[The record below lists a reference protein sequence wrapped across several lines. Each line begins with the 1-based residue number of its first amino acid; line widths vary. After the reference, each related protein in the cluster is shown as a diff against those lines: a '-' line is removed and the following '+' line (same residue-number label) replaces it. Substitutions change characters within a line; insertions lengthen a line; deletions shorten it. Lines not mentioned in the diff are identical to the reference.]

1 MKWESRRLKK
11 YFSKKLAF
19 GKKVLYNNK
28 DIIERESG
36 NKFHSLVV
44 IKQKRSTY
52 GKYWGKSRGSLKK

>member
-1 MKWESRRLKK
+1 MCNNHYPITLTKK

-52 GKYWGKSRGSLKK
+52 GKY